1 VALGAPW
8 IWYSIAA
15 RSAAR
20 VVSAEAGG
28 FSVLIALGPSSSGV
42 GAASLFRVLAPARA
56 GRVPLSRARPFRTT
70 VAPGRVPGVN
80 TAVKWVGA
88 AIAVPVIAIALY
100 LGAVVQ
106 LYILAYV
113 IQIIGNIF
121 G

>member
-1 VALGAPW
+1 
-8 IWYSIAA
+8 
-15 RSAAR
+15 
-20 VVSAEAGG
+20 
-28 FSVLIALGPSSSGV
+28 
-42 GAASLFRVLAPARA
+42 
-56 GRVPLSRARPFRTT
+56 